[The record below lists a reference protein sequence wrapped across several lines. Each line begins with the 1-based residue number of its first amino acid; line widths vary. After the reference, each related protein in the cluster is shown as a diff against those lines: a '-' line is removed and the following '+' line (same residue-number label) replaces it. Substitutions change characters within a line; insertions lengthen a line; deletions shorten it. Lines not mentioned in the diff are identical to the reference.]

1 MRGANEE
8 QGFIFT
14 YLSPEQ
20 RVPQE
25 HPLRI
30 VKCQADAV
38 LKGLN
43 RTFDG
48 MYAQTGRPS
57 IPPERLLKSMLLMAL
72 YSMRSD
78 RLFCESLDYNILFR
92 WFLDMSLEERSFDHS
107 TFSKNRDRLI
117 KHEVAREF
125 FATVVTYARTEN
137 LLSDEHF
144 TVDGTLIEA
153 YASMKSFVAKGKEQ
167 VNNDDDDPSNPSV
180 DFHGEK
186 RNNATHASTTDPDAR
201 LIRKGKGKEAK
212 LSYSCNALM
221 ENRHGLC
228 VDVEL
233 LKADGNAERDAALAM
248 LDRLIK
254 RDIEPKTLGA
264 DKGYHAQEFV
274 TGLLTRCVK
283 PHIAMIAGRKTQGL
297 DSRTAKHKGYQV
309 SQRKRKLVEEIFG
322 WIKTVGN
329 LRKTRFRGL
338 ERVREQCLWV
348 LSAYNLLRIGRLLA
362 RAA

>member
-8 QGFIFT
+8 QGFMFT

-20 RVPQE
+20 RVPKD

-30 VKCQADAV
+30 VKRQADAV

-43 RTFDG
+43 QTFEA
-48 MYAQTGRPS
+48 MYSTVGRPS
-57 IPPERLLKSMLLMAL
+57 IPPERLLKSILLMAL

-92 WFLDMSLEERSFDHS
+92 WFLDMNLEERSFDHS
-107 TFSKNRDRLI
+107 TFSKNRDRLM
-117 KHEVAREF
+117 KHEVAQEF
-125 FATVVTYARTEN
+125 FAAVVTYARTEN

-180 DFHGEK
+180 DFHDEK
-186 RNNATHASTTDPDAR
+186 RSNATHASTTDPDAR
-201 LIRKGKGKEAK
+201 LMRKGKGKEAK
-212 LSYSCNALM
+212 LSYSCNALI

-233 LKADGNAERDAALAM
+233 LKADGNAEREAAIAM
-248 LDRLIK
+248 LDRQ
-254 RDIEPKTLGA
+254 IEQDMEQKTLGA
-264 DKGYHAQEFV
+264 DKGYHAQKFV
-274 TGLLTRCVK
+274 TDLLTRCIK

-297 DSRTAKHKGYQV
+297 DGRTAKRTGYQI

-322 WIKTVGN
+322 WMKTVGT